1 MIGIPG
7 DGKMNEIN
15 NNEEYEE
22 AISSYYEGRG
32 VSSMISFKVDTNKAD
47 KIAEKLTEYNNI
59 EDVFLVTGDID
70 IIVKARFKNYDH
82 MKSFLVEKAS
92 NLPGVLDLNS
102 MMVITSYKERGQ
114 VIFSE
119 EEEEE

>member
-1 MIGIPG
+1 
-7 DGKMNEIN
+7 MNEIN